1 MKSGLSVTFPEEP
14 HHAQNPHSHSLCLL
28 PDRQTGPGGIWKTSK
43 PAWALQ
49 HCKPLWEV
57 GMIRS
62 WDNLFPQE
70 PAFSGQ
76 IRSRELCS
84 QSMHTLT
91 ALQGAEG
98 AFSLFIYI
106 YIYVILYICIYMWFC
121 DRYRYR
127 YIWQCFMQGT
137 ASSPFCTTLMIWKV
151 EHPCLAM
158 ALSHQEA
165 PHQPGTVNISNTCM
179 ILYKAFYV
187 YIFYFI

>member
-98 AFSLFIYI
+98 AFSFFLYI

-121 DRYRYR
+121 DRYRYI
-127 YIWQCFMQGT
+127 YIY
-137 ASSPFCTTLMIWKV
+137 I
-151 EHPCLAM
+151 
-158 ALSHQEA
+158 
-165 PHQPGTVNISNTCM
+165 
-179 ILYKAFYV
+179 
-187 YIFYFI
+187 YIFGSALCRAQLPLLSAQPWWSERWNIPVWLWPCHTKRHLTSQAL